1 MMDISP
7 HLKELV
13 IVLTQNEKRTF
24 RSFYSLFLGSTLI
37 LLGIIFFLFYQTK
50 ADFYRDITISK
61 MQINAS
67 QLASKIV
74 YAHMQNTPLKK
85 SELSVKSGFKF
96 GLYDSSGNA
105 VLTYIGQKV
114 ILNHKFSQ
122 NGNNLILIDN
132 SVGGH
137 LGISYIAIEENVL
150 FNTLNELQNKIII
163 SYVLLYI
170 FVVVFGF
177 YLTKQFIKPIVQQ
190 RIKLNNFIKDTTHE
204 LNTPI
209 SALVMSINDK
219 KPLTQKSHERILISA
234 KRISE
239 IYDDLTYLF
248 LNSEEQNKK
257 GIEAL
262 DLERI
267 ITEQTEYF
275 KLFAQKKQIELFVQT
290 EPFIY
295 NIDKESFIR
304 LFNNLISNAIKYT
317 PMTGKVQ
324 VTLKDGILSIK
335 DSGNGIKKNDINKIF
350 QRFYR
355 ADAISGGFGIGLSIV
370 KTVCDT
376 YNIKIE
382 VDSKINE
389 GSEFKLTL
397 K

>member
-1 MMDISP
+1 MMGILLHS
-7 HLKELV
+7 KELV

-24 RSFYSLFLGSTLI
+24 RSFYALFLGSTFI

-61 MQINAS
+61 MQIYAS

-74 YAHMQNTPLKK
+74 YAHMQNTPLRK
-85 SELSVKSGFKF
+85 SELVVENGYKF
-96 GLYDSSGNA
+96 GLYDNSGNA

-209 SALVMSINDK
+209 SAIVMSINDK
-219 KPLTQKSHERILISA
+219 QPMTQKSHERILISA

-248 LNSEEQNKK
+248 LNSENRKN
-257 GIEAL
+257 IEAL
-262 DLERI
+262 NLETI
-267 ITEQTEYF
+267 IKEQTDYF

-290 EPFIY
+290 EPFVY

-304 LFNNLISNAIKYT
+304 LFNNLLSNAIKYT
-317 PMTGKVQ
+317 PMSGNIF
-324 VTLKDGILSIK
+324 VTLKKGILTIK
-335 DSGNGIKKNDINKIF
+335 DSGNGIKKKDIDKIF

-355 ADAISGGFGIGLSIV
+355 ADAINGGFGIGLSIV

-389 GSEFKLTL
+389 GSEFRLTL

>member
-24 RSFYSLFLGSTLI
+24 RSFYSLFLGSTFI

-85 SELSVKSGFKF
+85 SELSVESGFKF

-209 SALVMSINDK
+209 SAIVMSINDK

-355 ADAISGGFGIGLSIV
+355 ADAINGGFGIGLSIV

>member
-1 MMDISP
+1 
-7 HLKELV
+7 
-13 IVLTQNEKRTF
+13 
-24 RSFYSLFLGSTLI
+24 
-37 LLGIIFFLFYQTK
+37 
-50 ADFYRDITISK
+50 

-85 SELSVKSGFKF
+85 SELSVESGFTF
-96 GLYDSSGNA
+96 GLYDSNGNA

-209 SALVMSINDK
+209 SAIVMSINDK

-248 LNSEEQNKK
+248 LNSEEQHKK
-257 GIEAL
+257 SIEPL
-262 DLERI
+262 DLEKI

-275 KLFAQKKQIELFVQT
+275 KLFAQKKHIELFVQT
-290 EPFIY
+290 EPCIY

-324 VTLKDGILSIK
+324 VTLKDGILTIK
-335 DSGNGIKKNDINKIF
+335 DSGNGIKKNDIDKIF

-355 ADAISGGFGIGLSIV
+355 ADTINGGFGIGLSIV

-389 GSEFKLTL
+389 GSEFRLTL